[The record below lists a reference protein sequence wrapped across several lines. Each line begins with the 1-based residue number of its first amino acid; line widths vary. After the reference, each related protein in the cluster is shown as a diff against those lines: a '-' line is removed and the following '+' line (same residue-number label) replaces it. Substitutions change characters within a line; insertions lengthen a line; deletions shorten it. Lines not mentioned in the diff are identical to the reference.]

1 MAIAVASLFVAP
13 VMANSDDYKIDIN
26 GLQGKKGYIVAD
38 DAMFKNALTASKYKN
53 TVYLT
58 MYGNNGDP
66 QKNGFA
72 EVTLTD
78 SKGYKLRKIDFGDN
92 SGLMTGDHKAK
103 LKLQGTNVELKEG
116 LIFRAASKM
125 YKKDQI
131 QNKAATTPLT
141 SKNDLYLD
149 NSTLKADVVNLYQSY
164 DESTYYY
171 DVALKQETN
180 IHFSNNSLWIGDF
193 RDDLNLKEA
202 MGKPVNKEEAQG
214 NYSVKLEGNST
225 WTGGVNVVDKS
236 STGVTLKDSNWNV
249 NKDSKVNSIVS
260 NGTNKGGVSVLDD
273 VNLTIANGNK
283 TDSSINNLTTGANSK
298 LTVENANVKVENL
311 AGKGMIELNK
321 DGKVTVNA
329 TADKVNAHFNTLEGS
344 QLTTLP
350 NVNADV
356 TIAGDLVDKNGI
368 DGVIK
373 DFNDN
378 KSYIGQG
385 NVTISGGLIAD
396 EVYGT
401 SVDGKFVQTGT
412 KQNAQVASI
421 GEGTAITMMQWRA
434 DADDLSQRMGD
445 LRNSNG
451 TVGAWARTFGGKAEA
466 GYVENEYYG
475 LQGGIDTQLST
486 DGTKQFVGAALS
498 YTTGD
503 AKYKNGTG
511 DNYMGTFT
519 GYSTWLFENGAYID
533 LAGKFGK
540 LNNEFDLAVEGKTL
554 SGKYSTQALAVTVES
569 GHRFPIANLA
579 YVEPQVAFTASH
591 IFGEEYGASHG
602 VTVKQDS
609 INSYLA
615 RIGVQA
621 GLNCPDNMG
630 SVYARASYLYDFD
643 GETTTTAS
651 MANAKNGNRYVQD
664 FGGGWYELALGMNV
678 NFTKNFYGYADFE
691 YASGNDI
698 KLPYRWNAG
707 VRYTF

>member
-13 VMANSDDYKIDIN
+13 VMANSNDYKIDIN
-26 GLQGKKGYIVAD
+26 GLQGKNGFIVAND
-38 DAMFKNALTASKYKN
+38 ELFQKALTESKYKN

-72 EVTLTD
+72 EVTLTN

-180 IHFSNNSLWIGDF
+180 IHFANNSQWIGDF

-202 MGKPVNKEEAQG
+202 MGKPINKEEAQG
-214 NYSVKLEGNST
+214 NYTVKLEGNST

-311 AGKGMIELNK
+311 AGKGTIELNK

-451 TVGAWARTFGGKAEA
+451 TVGAWARTFGGKAET

-579 YVEPQVAFTASH
+579 YVEPQLAFTASH

-602 VTVKQDS
+602 VNVKQDS
-609 INSYLA
+609 INSYVA
-615 RIGVQA
+615 RVGVQA
-621 GLNCPDNMG
+621 GLNCTDNMG

>member
-38 DAMFKNALTASKYKN
+38 DALFQEALTKSGYKD
-53 TVYLT
+53 TVFLS
-58 MYGNNGDP
+58 MYGKTDD
-66 QKNGFA
+66 KNKYGLA
-72 EVTLTD
+72 DVTLT
-78 SKGYKLRKIDFGDN
+78 KKEGYKLTRIDFADN
-92 SGLMTGDHKAK
+92 TGLVTLDRKAK
-103 LKLQGTNVELKEG
+103 LTLRDTKVELTKG
-116 LIFRAASKM
+116 LVFRAAAKS
-125 YKKDQI
+125 Y
-131 QNKAATTPLT
+131 NKGQTPTGQLT
-141 SKNDLYLD
+141 SKNDVYLE
-149 NSTLKADVVNLYQSY
+149 NSTLKGDVINRYWSY
-164 DESTYYY
+164 SEGSTYF
-171 DVALKQETN
+171 DITLKQETN
-180 IHFSNNSLWIGDF
+180 IHVSKGSQWIGDF
-193 RDDLNLKEA
+193 ADNLNLGTS
-202 MGKPVNKEEAQG
+202 MGKPVNKEDVQG
-214 NYSVKLEGNST
+214 TYTIKLEGNST

-236 STGVTLKDSNWNV
+236 STGVTLTDSNWNV

-569 GHRFPIANLA
+569 GHRFPIANFA
-579 YVEPQVAFTASH
+579 YFEPQVAFTASH

-609 INSYLA
+609 INSYVA
-615 RIGVQA
+615 RVGVQA

-630 SVYARASYLYDFD
+630 SIYARASYLYDFD

-664 FGGGWYELALGMNV
+664 FGGGWYELVLGMNV

-707 VRYTF
+707 VRYVF

>member
-38 DAMFKNALTASKYKN
+38 DAMFKKALTESKYKN

-180 IHFSNNSLWIGDF
+180 IHFANNSQWIGDF

-202 MGKPVNKEEAQG
+202 MGKPINKEEAQG
-214 NYSVKLEGNST
+214 NYSIKLEGNST

-273 VNLTIANGNK
+273 VNLTIANGK
-283 TDSSINNLTTGANSK
+283 TNSTLNNLTTGANSK

-311 AGKGMIELNK
+311 AGKGTIELNK

-519 GYSTWLFENGAYID
+519 GYSTWLFDNGAYID

-540 LNNEFDLAVEGKTL
+540 LNNEFDLSVEGKTL

-609 INSYLA
+609 INSYVA

-651 MANAKNGNRYVQD
+651 MVNAKNGNRYVQD

-707 VRYTF
+707 VRYVF

>member
-38 DAMFKNALTASKYKN
+38 DAMFKKALTESKYKN

-180 IHFSNNSLWIGDF
+180 IHFANNSQWIGDF

-202 MGKPVNKEEAQG
+202 MGKPINKEEAQG
-214 NYSVKLEGNST
+214 NYSIKLEGNST

-273 VNLTIANGNK
+273 VNLTIANGK
-283 TDSSINNLTTGANSK
+283 TNSTLNNLTTGANSK

-311 AGKGMIELNK
+311 AGKGTIELNK

-519 GYSTWLFENGAYID
+519 GYSTWLFDNGAYID

-540 LNNEFDLAVEGKTL
+540 LNNEFDLSVEGKTL

-609 INSYLA
+609 INSYVA
-615 RIGVQA
+615 RVGVQA

-651 MANAKNGNRYVQD
+651 MVNAKNGNRYVQD

-707 VRYTF
+707 VRYVF